1 MKRLLL
7 PLIAALAFPT
17 AGNAEVSDEVHKRC
31 KDVKDYL
38 GCVKAQSGEVKSQ
51 TSELIA
57 NTCPPRYAYDGNG
70 FCRRFACRP
79 LNPWRLKEPVNL
91 RRKHAC
97 SGFNAWPDPLEI
109 SQIGVRRFERAF
121 RNPLCPNREPGLG
134 WGSTCDEDRGL
145 LPETISKKKNK
156 LPMACRNGM

>member
-7 PLIAALAFPT
+7 LPLLLGLTSPVQARVDP
-17 AGNAEVSDEVHKRC
+17 EVHKLC

-38 GCVKAQSGEVKSQ
+38 GCVQAQTGEVKSKS
-51 TSELIA
+51 SESIA

-97 SGFNAWPDPLEI
+97 SGFIAWPDPLEI
-109 SQIGVRRFERAF
+109 SLIEGRRYERAF
-121 RNPLCPNREPGLG
+121 HNPLCPNREPGLG